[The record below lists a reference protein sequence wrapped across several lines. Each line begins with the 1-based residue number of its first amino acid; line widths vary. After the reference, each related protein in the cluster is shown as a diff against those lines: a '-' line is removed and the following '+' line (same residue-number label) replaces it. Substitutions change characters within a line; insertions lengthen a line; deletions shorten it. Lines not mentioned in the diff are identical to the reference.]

1 MAALFFSASKIYQV
15 ATTNKLFHYIILTW
29 RITIQFV
36 MSSLDVASVNWWPDV
51 DKVPEPRVRK
61 RLLSPTNRAF
71 SSLGSGTSCARN
83 ENLRPLLNKNIP
95 LISEKYGFRNHF

>member
-71 SSLGSGTSCARN
+71 SSLSVRAMIIIVVWTLMS
-83 ENLRPLLNKNIP
+83 K
-95 LISEKYGFRNHF
+95 

>member
-36 MSSLDVASVNWWPDV
+36 MSSLDVASVNWWPDI
-51 DKVPEPRVRK
+51 DKVGKLTFCGLDLLYMDEASSTPE
-61 RLLSPTNRAF
+61 LS
-71 SSLGSGTSCARN
+71 
-83 ENLRPLLNKNIP
+83 
-95 LISEKYGFRNHF
+95 